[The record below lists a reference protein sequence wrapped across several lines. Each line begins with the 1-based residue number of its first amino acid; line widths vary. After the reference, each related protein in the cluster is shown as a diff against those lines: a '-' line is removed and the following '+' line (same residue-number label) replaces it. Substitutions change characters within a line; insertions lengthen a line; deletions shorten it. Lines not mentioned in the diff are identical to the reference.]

1 MFEFLR
7 EVLLLLLLFT
17 IMDRVR
23 TKKRQKI
30 SIDISDR
37 FGMMRFLIYEYNINQ
52 KLAEKFVGLKKKKG
66 NVTKKNI

>member
-7 EVLLLLLLFT
+7 EVLILLLFT

-23 TKKRQKI
+23 AKKRQKI
-30 SIDISDR
+30 SINISDR

-52 KLAEKFVGLKKKKG
+52 KLAEKLVGLKKKKG
-66 NVTKKNI
+66 NETKKHI